1 MLQYTLKGTK
11 MSLQNVTFIV
21 CNPSKESDYEAKII
35 EIAFHY
41 LFSLFLVQNKE
52 NWLHKH

>member
-1 MLQYTLKGTK
+1 MLINTRIGTK